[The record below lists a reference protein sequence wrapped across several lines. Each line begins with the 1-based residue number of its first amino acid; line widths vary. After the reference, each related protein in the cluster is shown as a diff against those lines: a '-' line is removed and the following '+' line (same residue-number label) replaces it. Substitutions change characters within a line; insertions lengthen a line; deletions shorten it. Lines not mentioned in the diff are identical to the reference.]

1 MLINLRINLQERGRI
16 VVIVLTL
23 VLFSFL
29 TCYFQFYFGKIPIS
43 SLSSL
48 YYLHNSSHPSYLSY
62 ISIILTSVWWKKK
75 RIWFAPAFLTIL
87 LIFIQL
93 LFITFGF
100 KRYSDYFLL
109 VMFIFV
115 IVIVAFLGE
124 RIEKV
129 KSLSDL
135 NEKLDKE
142 KSKLEDANKE
152 LDAFAYSVSHDLRVP
167 LRAIDGFSRIL
178 IEDYENKLDE
188 EGKRLINIVR
198 GNTMKMGQ
206 LIDDILQ
213 LSRVG
218 RQEMRIS
225 EINMEALVKNVYKE
239 LKSSNNK
246 NMQLKV
252 ESLLPAYGDRILI
265 QQILINLLSN
275 SIKFTKPGET
285 AVIEVGSKQGHDEN
299 IYYVMDRGVGFN
311 MEYVNKLFGL
321 FQRLHS
327 QEEFEGTGVGLSIVQ
342 RIIKRHGGRV
352 WGEGKVD
359 GGATIYFTLPN
370 EL

>member
-1 MLINLRINLQERGRI
+1 MAVEIRINLQEEGRI
-16 VVIVLTL
+16 VAIIITL
-23 VLFSFL
+23 VLLSFL
-29 TCYFQFYFGKIPIS
+29 TYYFQFRFGKLPIS

-48 YYLHNSSHPSYLSY
+48 TLLNSSHHSYLSC
-62 ISIILTSVWWKKK
+62 ISIILTSAWWKKK
-75 RIWFAPAFLTIL
+75 RIWFAPAFLTLL
-87 LIFIQL
+87 LILIQV
-93 LFITFGF
+93 LFVAFGF
-100 KRYSDYFLL
+100 QRYTDYFFL

-142 KSKLEDANKE
+142 KEKLEDANEE

-178 IEDYENKLDE
+178 IEDYEDKIDE
-188 EGKRLINIVR
+188 EGKRLLNIVR

-213 LSRVG
+213 LSRAG
-218 RQEMRIS
+218 RQEMKLS
-225 EINMEALVKNVYKE
+225 EINMEALVKNAFEE
-239 LKSSNNK
+239 LKLSSNK
-246 NMQLKV
+246 TIILDVKPL
-252 ESLLPAYGDRILI
+252 SPAYGDRILI
-265 QQILINLLSN
+265 QQVMINLLSN
-275 SIKFTKPGET
+275 SIKFTKQGET
-285 AVIEVGSKQGHDEN
+285 PVIEVGSEMGNDEI
-299 IYYVMDRGVGFN
+299 IYYVRDHGVGFD
-311 MEYVNKLFGL
+311 MKYVNKLFGL

-342 RIIKRHGGRV
+342 RIIRRHGGRV

-359 GGATIYFTLPN
+359 GGATIYFTLPQ
-370 EL
+370 

>member
-1 MLINLRINLQERGRI
+1 MLINLRINLQDKSRI
-16 VVIVLTL
+16 VAIILSL

-29 TCYFQFYFGKIPIS
+29 TCYFQLYFGKTPIS

-48 YYLHNSSHPSYLSY
+48 YYLHNSLHSSYLSY
-62 ISIILTSVWWKKK
+62 ISIFSTSVWWKKK

-87 LIFIQL
+87 LIFIQV
-93 LFITFGF
+93 LFVTFGF

-129 KSLSDL
+129 KSLSEL

-142 KSKLEDANKE
+142 KNKLEDANKE

-178 IEDYENKLDE
+178 IEDYEDKLDE

-218 RQEMRIS
+218 RQEMRITK
-225 EINMEALVKNVYKE
+225 IDMEALVKNVYEE
-239 LKSSNNK
+239 LKSSSDK
-246 NMQLKV
+246 NILLKIK
-252 ESLLPAYGDRILI
+252 SFPPAYGDRILI

-275 SIKFTKPGET
+275 SIKFTKSGET
-285 AVIEVGSKQGHDEN
+285 AVIEVGSKKGYDEN
-299 IYYVMDRGVGFN
+299 IYYVRDHGVGFD
-311 MEYVNKLFGL
+311 MKYVNKLFGL

-342 RIIKRHGGRV
+342 RIIRRHGGRV

-359 GGATIYFTLPN
+359 EGATIYFTLPS
-370 EL
+370 E